1 MSAVTQPVQS
11 PASTP
16 PPPVPAKV
24 PTPGKPLWV
33 KLLPVVLV
41 LIAGAATAYF
51 AFRPQSKAPSAVA
64 GPATA
69 RAYAGPLVTT
79 LRMSGATSARN
90 FANVT
95 APLLRGPESRGSL
108 VLLYLVK
115 SGATVR
121 KGEKIAEIDAQS
133 AIDHIDDVKDTVR
146 QAESDVLKRKAE
158 QAVEWDTLQQT
169 VRVAKANYEKAHLE
183 AGAGEVKSDVERQL
197 LKLAEEEAAARY
209 KEQEQDLPHR
219 KASHEAELRILD
231 LTLARHKMHLGRH
244 EHDLQRYTIYA
255 SMDGLAVM
263 QTIFR
268 GGELGQMKQGDQV
281 WPGQAIMKVVDPKS
295 MQVEGSV
302 SQSDSGR
309 IRVGQE
315 VEIGLDAFPDAKFT
329 GKVHSIGALAVG
341 GWRQNYYIRSVPVRV
356 SMEAHDARVIPDLSA
371 HCNIV
376 LGRALDVL
384 QVPLAAV
391 RETAENR
398 GEVWIKTPNG
408 FDKREV
414 TLGARNNM
422 TVAVLSGLK
431 AGEQVRMDGVGAAR

>member
-1 MSAVTQPVQS
+1 MSAAIQPVES
-11 PASTP
+11 PVTTP
-16 PPPVPAKV
+16 SPPVPAKIF
-24 PTPGKPLWV
+24 TPGKPLWL
-33 KLLPVVLV
+33 KLSMVILV
-41 LIAGAATAYF
+41 LIAGAAAAYL
-51 AFRPQSKAPSAVA
+51 AFRPQSKTPAAVA
-64 GPATA
+64 GPATVQA
-69 RAYAGPLVTT
+69 HAGPLVTT

-90 FANVT
+90 FVNIT

-115 SGATVR
+115 SGVSVR
-121 KGEKIAEIDAQS
+121 KGQKIAEIDAQS

-183 AGAGEVKSDVERQL
+183 AGAGEVKTDVERQL

-209 KEQEQDLPHR
+209 KEQEQDLPNR

-231 LTLARHKMHLGRH
+231 LTLSRHKMHLGRH
-244 EHDLQRYTIYA
+244 THDLQRYTIFA

-268 GGELGQMKQGDQV
+268 GGELAQMQQGDQV
-281 WPGQAIMKVVDPKS
+281 WPGQGIMKVVDPKS

-356 SMEAHDARVIPDLSA
+356 SMDTHDARVIPDLSA

-376 LGRALDVL
+376 LARTAEVL

-391 RETAENR
+391 RETAEDR
-398 GEVWIKTPNG
+398 GEVWVKTANG
-408 FDKREV
+408 FEKREI
-414 TLGARNNM
+414 TLGARNN
-422 TVAVLSGLK
+422 TNVGVLGGLK
-431 AGEQVRMDGVGAAR
+431 AGEQIRLNGTGSTP